1 MLPLTQAEWGLSARE
16 AGMVQA
22 AFHLGYLTSLFIVGF
37 IADHFGAK
45 RAYVTTGIAACL
57 SPWAFVLFADGFWSA
72 FWLHAFTGL
81 CQGGTY
87 TPALA
92 LINDHVE
99 RARRGRAMG
108 YPHRRV
114 ERGLRDLPAGRR
126 RCAEVHRL
134 ARRARPSSRC
144 CRSSRG
150 SRACWCCEERPTRS
164 IRVPPA
170 NRCSP
175 RCPRSGA
182 TARGMLSIWG
192 YTFHNWELLGLWAW
206 LPAFLTA
213 ALVFHGHE
221 NPAALA
227 LSFAA
232 LTYVANIAGSIA
244 GGTMADR
251 WGRTQTILIWSCVSL
266 ALSFS
271 IGWLIALPLAL
282 LVALACLYNF
292 AGIADSSTH
301 SLVLAESVPPH
312 YLGVAYA
319 VRSVI
324 GFGAGV
330 ISPVVF
336 GWALDASG
344 RLVGARLGHARPRRG
359 ARAAGDVAAE
369 APGVKPFSEASER
382 NRGAHPGGTEESIQE
397 PQARARDRLG
407 HRSAC
412 GVLRAGL
419 PHLVWQAS
427 DVAENLP
434 GIRAWVTDPAPI
446 ELDVDGAW
454 PRVDADAVFSANTC
468 HIMSWPQV
476 QRMFDGIGKIVR

>member
-1 MLPLTQAEWGLSARE
+1 MTQAEWNLSSKE
-16 AGMVQA
+16 AGLVQA

-45 RAYVTTGIAACL
+45 RAYIATGVAACV

-72 FWLHAFTGL
+72 VWLHAFTGL

-99 RARRGRAMG
+99 RSRRGRAMG
-108 YPHRRV
+108 FLIAGSSAGYAICLGV
-114 ERGLRDLPAGRR
+114 AGLALQFTDWRGALAAIAVLPVVSWITGVFVLRGTPNTIHPRPAGESLLASLPAVWR
-126 RCAEVHRL
+126 
-134 ARRARPSSRC
+134 
-144 CRSSRG
+144 
-150 SRACWCCEERPTRS
+150 
-164 IRVPPA
+164 
-170 NRCSP
+170 NR
-175 RCPRSGA
+175 
-182 TARGMLSIWG
+182 RGMLSIWS

-213 ALVFHGHE
+213 ALIFHGHE

-227 LSFAA
+227 LMFAA
-232 LTYVANIAGSIA
+232 LTYLANIAGSIV

-251 WGRTQTILIWSCVSL
+251 WGRTQTILTWSCVSL

-271 IGWLIALPLAL
+271 IGWLIAAPLFL
-282 LVALACLYNF
+282 LVTLACLYNF

-301 SLVLAESVPPH
+301 STVLAESVPPH

-344 RLVGARLGHARPRRG
+344 QSWGIAWAMLGLGALLGPVCTYRLRK
-359 ARAAGDVAAE
+359 AG
-369 APGVKPFSEASER
+369 
-382 NRGAHPGGTEESIQE
+382 
-397 PQARARDRLG
+397 
-407 HRSAC
+407 
-412 GVLRAGL
+412 
-419 PHLVWQAS
+419 
-427 DVAENLP
+427 
-434 GIRAWVTDPAPI
+434 
-446 ELDVDGAW
+446 
-454 PRVDADAVFSANTC
+454 
-468 HIMSWPQV
+468 
-476 QRMFDGIGKIVR
+476 

>member
-1 MLPLTQAEWGLSARE
+1 VQIPSGQADLTQFSPGSGAWLGALCTSRVLAATWFVAYSAVLPLTQAEWSLSSKDAGL
-16 AGMVQA
+16 VQA

-45 RAYVTTGIAACL
+45 RAYIATGVAACM

-72 FWLHAFTGL
+72 VWLHAFTGL

-99 RARRGRAMG
+99 RSRRGRAMG
-108 YPHRRV
+108 FLIAGSSAGYAICLGV
-114 ERGLRDLPAGRR
+114 AGLALQFTDWRGALAAVAVLPVVSWITGVFVLKGTPNTIHPRPAGESLLASLPAVWR
-126 RCAEVHRL
+126 
-134 ARRARPSSRC
+134 
-144 CRSSRG
+144 
-150 SRACWCCEERPTRS
+150 
-164 IRVPPA
+164 
-170 NRCSP
+170 NR
-175 RCPRSGA
+175 
-182 TARGMLSIWG
+182 RGMLSIWS

-213 ALVFHGHE
+213 ALIFHGHE

-227 LSFAA
+227 LMFAA
-232 LTYVANIAGSIA
+232 LTYVANIAGSIV

-251 WGRTQTILIWSCVSL
+251 WGRTQTILTWSCVSL

-271 IGWLIALPLAL
+271 IGWLIAAPLFL
-282 LVALACLYNF
+282 LVTLACLYNF

-301 SLVLAESVPPH
+301 STVLAESVPPH

-344 RLVGARLGHARPRRG
+344 QSWGIAWAMLGLGALLGPVCTYRLRK
-359 ARAAGDVAAE
+359 AG
-369 APGVKPFSEASER
+369 
-382 NRGAHPGGTEESIQE
+382 
-397 PQARARDRLG
+397 
-407 HRSAC
+407 
-412 GVLRAGL
+412 
-419 PHLVWQAS
+419 
-427 DVAENLP
+427 
-434 GIRAWVTDPAPI
+434 
-446 ELDVDGAW
+446 
-454 PRVDADAVFSANTC
+454 
-468 HIMSWPQV
+468 
-476 QRMFDGIGKIVR
+476 

>member
-1 MLPLTQAEWGLSARE
+1 MIPGSGTWLAALCTSRVLSATWFVAYSAVLPLTQKAWGLSGSE

-45 RAYVTTGIAACL
+45 RAYILTGIAACL

-72 FWLHAFTGL
+72 VWLHAFTGL

-92 LINDHVE
+92 LINDNVE
-99 RARRGRAMG
+99 RSRRGRAMG
-108 YPHRRV
+108 YFIAGSSAGYATCLGV
-114 ERGLRDLPAGRR
+114 AGLALKFTDWRGALAVVAVLPVVSWVTGILVLRGTPNTVHARPAGQSLFASLPA
-126 RCAEVHRL
+126 VWH
-134 ARRARPSSRC
+134 
-144 CRSSRG
+144 
-150 SRACWCCEERPTRS
+150 
-164 IRVPPA
+164 
-170 NRCSP
+170 NRK
-175 RCPRSGA
+175 
-182 TARGMLSIWG
+182 GMLSIWG

-213 ALVFHGHE
+213 ALLLQGQPVE
-221 NPAALA
+221 NALM
-227 LSFAA
+227 FAG
-232 LTYVANIAGSIA
+232 LTYVANIAGSII

-251 WGRTQTILIWSCVSL
+251 WGRTQTILTWSTVSL

-271 IGWLIALPLAL
+271 IGWLIAAPIIV
-282 LVALACLYNF
+282 LVALACVYNF

-330 ISPVVF
+330 VSPVVF

-344 RLVGARLGHARPRRG
+344 Q
-359 ARAAGDVAAE
+359 
-369 APGVKPFSEASER
+369 SW
-382 NRGAHPGGTEESIQE
+382 
-397 PQARARDRLG
+397 
-407 HRSAC
+407 
-412 GVLRAGL
+412 GL
-419 PHLVWQAS
+419 
-427 DVAENLP
+427 
-434 GIRAWVTDPAPI
+434 AWVT
-446 ELDVDGAW
+446 L
-454 PRVDADAVFSANTC
+454 
-468 HIMSWPQV
+468 
-476 QRMFDGIGKIVR
+476 GIGALLGPLCTYRLRKLG